1 MGLWV
6 LIGLL
11 VGAVLVGVAAFFLPE
26 RETVITRDVVAEEIR
41 EKVNL
46 VRPWVNELKD
56 LKELQK

>member
-1 MGLWV
+1 MWV

-11 VGAVLVGVAAFFLPE
+11 VGAVLVGSAAYFLPE
-26 RETVITRDVVAEEIR
+26 RGTVITRDVVSEEIR